1 MGEDRFVST
10 VSTRS
15 RELTWFPFHP
25 SIQCRGGEHAKKL
38 TELSDVEFDD
48 LAERISKIIEAEPSK
63 ANELYRKAAALA
75 TARDKHAAD
84 GESAGGDSTEAVGKS
99 TLSLQGEN
107 ERGVEG
113 ATARKAQGASNH
125 SRPVVDVSFATAVA
139 AALSR
144 ARQNPA
150 KFAKEVLEPILGEF
164 VTKGGNPNVRKRKEK
179 VFLQTNEGPKAVKE
193 CIGVMMKTEAM
204 GALTVDALLN
214 EAAMDH
220 VLDCGPKGVMGH
232 AGSDGSQ
239 PVDRITR
246 YGQWKGTYGE

>member
-1 MGEDRFVST
+1 M
-10 VSTRS
+10 
-15 RELTWFPFHP
+15 
-25 SIQCRGGEHAKKL
+25 
-38 TELSDVEFDD
+38 EFDD
-48 LAERISKIIEAEPSK
+48 LAERLSKIIEAEPSK
-63 ANELYRKAAALA
+63 ANELYKKAAALA
-75 TARDKHAAD
+75 TARDKRAVD
-84 GESAGGDSTEAVGKS
+84 GDSAGSGSTETVGKS
-99 TLSLQGEN
+99 ALPPQGEK
-107 ERGVEG
+107 EKGVEG
-113 ATARKAQGASNH
+113 TAAQKVQEASNQ
-125 SRPVVDVSFATAVA
+125 SRPVVDVAFATAVA

-164 VTKGGNPNVRKRKEK
+164 VTKGGNPNVRKRREK